1 MHGQDRCPT
10 AITRR
15 IAIMTM
21 LMVVMRTIVM
31 MILMVAIVMVII
43 VTVSPF
49 TTAIIPEAAALLV
62 LPPSVVDFRCHR
74 MNPGTWSFPSLSPE
88 FLNPG

>member
-1 MHGQDRCPT
+1 MSHGNNTADRDHDH
-10 AITRR
+10 ADGGHEDD
-15 IAIMTM
+15 
-21 LMVVMRTIVM
+21 VM